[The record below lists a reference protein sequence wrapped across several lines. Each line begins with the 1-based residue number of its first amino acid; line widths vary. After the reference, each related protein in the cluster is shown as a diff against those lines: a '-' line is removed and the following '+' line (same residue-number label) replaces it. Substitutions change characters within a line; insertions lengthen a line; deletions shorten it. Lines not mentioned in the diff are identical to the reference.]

1 MDFFKKK
8 DKIEIDLH
16 EQMQQQ
22 LNALMQEDEEQG
34 NIEVNNPEYG
44 KMKKN
49 MFSTIGGTSSFK
61 EIVDYG
67 NKTFSQSIEKS
78 QGLINEQ
85 YLKSLIMSA
94 VRQVM
99 NEIENNKKNG

>member
-8 DKIEIDLH
+8 EKIEIDLH

-22 LNALMQEDEEQG
+22 LNTLMQEDED
-34 NIEVNNPEYG
+34 IVEVTNPEYG
-44 KMKKN
+44 EMKKN

-67 NKTFSQSIEKS
+67 NKTFSQSTEKS